1 MRGQLPDPPQSLV
14 DRLRVRAHIRRNAI
28 GRDLRPDGK
37 PDRLTALLEEAAN
50 EIEDLEYRLS
60 YLDVPCR

>member
-37 PDRLTALLEEAAN
+37 PDRLTALLEEAADD
-50 EIEDLEYRLS
+50 IEFLERELAWYES
-60 YLDVPCR
+60 WK